1 MFKEKNKILIVKN
14 IENNN
19 SNNIKEEKNLNEN
32 SIIKNNKETKPKIEP
47 SKKIKKKK
55 KKKRF
60 KPFQET
66 KKHKSWQKRKRNVC
80 EMMVQENKID
90 KLLKGRLSYI
100 EKETKN

>member
-32 SIIKNNKETKPKIEP
+32 SIIKETKPKIEP